1 MHRLPLSPLKYTVGV
16 HRLVMVK
23 WRGMGCMTTVTWL
36 LNVTPPKF
44 TFSVHGRVVMRC
56 ELYGYDHFTW
66 YWICWPLVG
75 FFYFFLFFWGVVS
88 VHFVCVFVCVVM
100 NTLEG
105 AKHLNVLLKASAG
118 TNRKQGL
125 RGNEKNV
132 WVWKMK
138 NRVRQEAC
146 VCLFLHSI
154 MSFLLHR

>member
-1 MHRLPLSPLKYTVGV
+1 M
-16 HRLVMVK
+16 
-23 WRGMGCMTTVTWL
+23 
-36 LNVTPPKF
+36 
-44 TFSVHGRVVMRC
+44 
-56 ELYGYDHFTW
+56 
-66 YWICWPLVG
+66 
-75 FFYFFLFFWGVVS
+75 
-88 VHFVCVFVCVVM
+88 FVCVVM